1 MIRVTRMDGT
11 SVVLNADWIESVER
25 VPETLI
31 RLTTG
36 TRMLVREPLEE
47 VVRAF
52 KKYKRETAAR
62 EIEGT
67 P

>member
-11 SVVLNADWIESVER
+11 PVVLNADWIESVES
-25 VPETLI
+25 VPETMI

-36 TRMLVREPLEE
+36 TRMLVREPVED

-52 KKYKRETAAR
+52 KHYKHETATR
-62 EIEGT
+62 ELEAQS
-67 P
+67 